1 MAKAR
6 KTRGRTK
13 AKGAAG
19 RKRAAKAGGKATR
32 RAGAAG
38 ASKKL
43 AEVQA
48 ENRRL
53 RDEISA
59 LRNELAS
66 RTAPA
71 EDGGTTDRQPTLGL

>member
-1 MAKAR
+1 MARRKKRKA
-6 KTRGRTK
+6 RTK

-19 RKRAAKAGGKATR
+19 RKRAAKAPKATR

-43 AEVQA
+43 AELQA

-53 RDEISA
+53 RDENTA

-71 EDGGTTDRQPTLGL
+71 EDGGVNDRQPTLGL